1 MVLQK
6 LIVNLHLQFQFI
18 ERLIIV
24 LESLT
29 SHLHQLGKPF
39 LKFLLI
45 GVLNTIIGT
54 IIMLVCYNIFHLGY
68 WLSSALDYSLASI
81 VSYIL
86 NKRFTFQYKGGILRS
101 LVRFIIN
108 IAVCYFIAFGL
119 ARPMV
124 RYVLAGLSLSFDKPT
139 LENIAM
145 LLGTGLFVIINF
157 LGQRFFTFRENENS
171 KFTHTML

>member
-1 MVLQK
+1 MK
-6 LIVNLHLQFQFI
+6 CGFTETYRKFA
-18 ERLIIV
+18 
-24 LESLT
+24 LT
-29 SHLHQLGKPF
+29 ISIYRKTNYSVGISHKSF
-39 LKFLLI
+39 
-45 GVLNTIIGT
+45 T
-54 IIMLVCYNIFHLGY
+54 CYNIFHLGY

-86 NKRFTFQYKGGILRS
+86 NKRFTFQYKGGILWS

>member
-1 MVLQK
+1 
-6 LIVNLHLQFQFI
+6 
-18 ERLIIV
+18 
-24 LESLT
+24 
-29 SHLHQLGKPF
+29 
-39 LKFLLI
+39 
-45 GVLNTIIGT
+45 
-54 IIMLVCYNIFHLGY
+54 MLVCYNIFHLGY

-81 VSYIL
+81 VSYVL

-124 RYVLAGLSLSFDKPT
+124 RYALTWLSLPFDKPT

-157 LGQRFFTFRENENS
+157 LGQRFFTFRENEDS